1 MGSSDTP
8 PPAERPGG
16 TVSSSW
22 QVAVCIAWD
31 PAICKEGNWPQAA
44 GKKRN
49 FPGISKGFP
58 TLGKNGNGVCV
69 PRDCCNPWHYPNP
82 RDPSPSVAALDQGG
96 DPAGSRDAFGT
107 ILPYFAKT
115 LVELEVLLV
124 ALFQLCWSC
133 CLGSFCIGFRL
144 SLAAVILRNRKETTD
159 ASFRGCGMLS
169 PASGCQ
175 QERAPLAASG
185 PYDENGPGFY
195 SCRWAELLV
204 GSFPA
209 KLSKEQAVLVRKRRR
224 EALLKAPKPPSRRE
238 ENGREICK
246 ARGNEACKE
255 E

>member
-1 MGSSDTP
+1 MVQSCRIS
-8 PPAERPGG
+8 
-16 TVSSSW
+16 
-22 QVAVCIAWD
+22 
-31 PAICKEGNWPQAA
+31 QA
-44 GKKRN
+44 
-49 FPGISKGFP
+49 
-58 TLGKNGNGVCV
+58 
-69 PRDCCNPWHYPNP
+69 
-82 RDPSPSVAALDQGG
+82 
-96 DPAGSRDAFGT
+96 
-107 ILPYFAKT
+107 

-124 ALFQLCWSC
+124 APSQLCWSC
-133 CLGSFCIGFRL
+133 SLRSFCAGFCLR
-144 SLAAVILRNRKETTD
+144 LAAVTLRNRKETTD

-195 SCRWAELLV
+195 GCRWAELLV

-209 KLSKEQAVLVRKRRR
+209 KLSKEQAVLSGERRR
-224 EALLKAPKPPSRRE
+224 GALLNALKPPSRRE